1 MTASWRVANCE
12 PSNREAKVSTVT
24 IYSMPGSPFL
34 AAALYVLEER
44 QVPYSLVPWKQADLR
59 TDAHLALHPFGRMP
73 VLDHDGFKLYETQA
87 ILRYVAD
94 AFPGEPLVP
103 RDVRRRARMDQ
114 LMGINDWYFFPKF
127 TSIAVWERVI
137 KPQVTGQPADP
148 AVIERSM
155 PMGRVCIRQL
165 ANIMEDGPYL
175 TGETLTLA
183 DIHWMPQIYYLSKT
197 PEGDELLGE
206 RKTILPWLNRMTA
219 RPAMKG
225 TRLFGI

>member
-1 MTASWRVANCE
+1 M
-12 PSNREAKVSTVT
+12 STVT

-103 RDVRRRARMDQ
+103 RDVRRRARMDAAHGHKR
-114 LMGINDWYFFPKF
+114 LVFL
-127 TSIAVWERVI
+127 SEV
-137 KPQVTGQPADP
+137 
-148 AVIERSM
+148 
-155 PMGRVCIRQL
+155 
-165 ANIMEDGPYL
+165 YL
-175 TGETLTLA
+175 DRCVGA
-183 DIHWMPQIYYLSKT
+183 RYQAAGH
-197 PEGDELLGE
+197 
-206 RKTILPWLNRMTA
+206 
-219 RPAMKG
+219 RPASRSCG
-225 TRLFGI
+225 H